1 MGKKKNKKSNDTKED
16 LKKDVV
22 TDPNVLKQELEVL
35 IKNLNRERNLQE
47 GFILKDDEVSDVD
60 DAELSDDGDDE
71 VKEEEQE
78 KPEKEEK
85 KSKKEKKKLKDEPM
99 EMEVEEQVEVDTK
112 KKKKKKKK
120 KSKEETEPEEQRE
133 PKRKNVENVQADYGF
148 LKDTSTHN
156 RPQCLVKS
164 ALSGD
169 KWYNVLSYDI
179 EDEDIE
185 DNEYWVSKIEA
196 YAQKLLDNETSNYS
210 KSNKNDTEKQ
220 WLNTVLKSGTLTDKI
235 SAYTVHLQE
244 SPVQN
249 LSSLDTL
256 IGNVQL

>member
-22 TDPNVLKQELEVL
+22 TDPNLLKQELEVL
-35 IKNLNRERNLQE
+35 IKNLNRERNLQD

-71 VKEEEQE
+71 VKEEEQKE
-78 KPEKEEK
+78 PEKEEK
-85 KSKKEKKKLKDEPM
+85 KSKKEKEKLKDEPV
-99 EMEVEEQVEVDTK
+99 EVETK

-185 DNEYWVSKIEA
+185 DNEYWVSKIQA

>member
-1 MGKKKNKKSNDTKED
+1 MESIAVERAKEILSQMLLELKPCSAYKEPTILITGVADEEIDLKED
-16 LKKDVV
+16 
-22 TDPNVLKQELEVL
+22 
-35 IKNLNRERNLQE
+35 
-47 GFILKDDEVSDVD
+47 
-60 DAELSDDGDDE
+60 
-71 VKEEEQE
+71 

-85 KSKKEKKKLKDEPM
+85 KSKKEKEKLKDEPV
-99 EMEVEEQVEVDTK
+99 EVETK

-185 DNEYWVSKIEA
+185 DNEYWVSKIQA

-210 KSNKNDTEKQ
+210 NSNKNDTEKQ

>member
-22 TDPNVLKQELEVL
+22 TDPNLLKQELEVL
-35 IKNLNRERNLQE
+35 IKNLNRERNFQD

-71 VKEEEQE
+71 VKEEEQKE
-78 KPEKEEK
+78 PEKEEK
-85 KSKKEKKKLKDEPM
+85 KSKKEKEKLKDEPV
-99 EMEVEEQVEVDTK
+99 EVETK

-133 PKRKNVENVQADYGF
+133 PKRKNAENVQADYGF

-185 DNEYWVSKIEA
+185 DNEYWVSKIQA

>member
-22 TDPNVLKQELEVL
+22 TDPNLLKQELEVL
-35 IKNLNRERNLQE
+35 IKNLNRERNLQD

-85 KSKKEKKKLKDEPM
+85 KSKKEKKKVD
-99 EMEVEEQVEVDTK
+99 EQVEVDTK

-133 PKRKNVENVQADYGF
+133 PKRKNAENVQADYGF

-169 KWYNVLSYDI
+169 KWYNVLSYVI

-185 DNEYWVSKIEA
+185 DNEYWVTKIQA